1 MLGLKCMLS
10 MEFSKKMG
18 CRVAALSQLDT
29 TRNGT
34 YIPRLIFHPLNRILF
49 LYYKKSPG
57 IWQNLEDPVMPVP
70 NWITKRF
77 KPWIFFSSGFWED
90 FSSFSYCTFVLM
102 QAVQIL
108 YPTPV
113 QTDGWEWI
121 SISHSKVKRKNMF
134 CLFVWQGKNP
144 TILYI
149 SVGFLYLNAHKSF

>member
-1 MLGLKCMLS
+1 MLGLKCILS

-34 YIPRLIFHPLNRILF
+34 YIHPRNRILF

-77 KPWIFFSSGFWED
+77 KPWISFSSGFWED
-90 FSSFSYCTFVLM
+90 VSSFSYCTFVLM

-108 YPTPV
+108 CPTPV
-113 QTDGWEWI
+113 QTDGWEW
-121 SISHSKVKRKNMF
+121 SPISHSKVNKKNNHF
-134 CLFVWQGKNP
+134 LPLRVTGQKP
-144 TILYI
+144 QL
-149 SVGFLYLNAHKSF
+149 FLYFGGFSIFKRPIA

>member
-1 MLGLKCMLS
+1 
-10 MEFSKKMG
+10 
-18 CRVAALSQLDT
+18 
-29 TRNGT
+29 
-34 YIPRLIFHPLNRILF
+34 
-49 LYYKKSPG
+49 
-57 IWQNLEDPVMPVP
+57 
-70 NWITKRF
+70 
-77 KPWIFFSSGFWED
+77 
-90 FSSFSYCTFVLM
+90 M